1 MRGRGGSALKLCGG
15 GECLFFYPTFSHENN
30 SQDVD
35 RTLIH
40 TGNAVGLV
48 GPGRLRLKAF
58 TLRVLGLIFTA
69 LSGPGLPPREFL
81 PLGEEAGVR
90 FPQQWLV
97 IEFIGVCEITCDE
110 A

>member
-1 MRGRGGSALKLCGG
+1 M
-15 GECLFFYPTFSHENN
+15 
-30 SQDVD
+30 D

-97 IEFIGVCEITCDE
+97 IEFIVYVKLLVMRPDFSIDLIIRTVAFRFAFPREWHQ
-110 A
+110 AKRK